1 MRICVFCGSAPGA
14 TPEYREAADELAV
27 RLVERKIELVY
38 GGASVGT
45 MGALADAV
53 LRAGGRVIGVMPQ
66 HLVDRE
72 VAHHGLSELRVVKS
86 MHERKALMAELSDGF
101 ISLPGGLG
109 TLDEMFECL
118 TWTQLGLQS
127 KPIGLLN
134 VRNFYTKLLEF
145 LDHAV
150 LEGFIRP
157 AHRELLL
164 AASSPGALL
173 DAFASY
179 RVPTIEKWVR
189 PLRSDG

>member
-14 TPEYREAADELAV
+14 TPVYREAADELAV
-27 RLVERKIELVY
+27 SLVDREIELVY

-72 VAHHGLSELRVVKS
+72 VAHHGLTELRVVRS

-134 VRNFYTKLLEF
+134 VRNFYGKLLEF

-150 LEGFIRP
+150 VEGFIRR

-173 DAFASY
+173 DAFA
-179 RVPTIEKWVR
+179 RF
-189 PLRSDG
+189 